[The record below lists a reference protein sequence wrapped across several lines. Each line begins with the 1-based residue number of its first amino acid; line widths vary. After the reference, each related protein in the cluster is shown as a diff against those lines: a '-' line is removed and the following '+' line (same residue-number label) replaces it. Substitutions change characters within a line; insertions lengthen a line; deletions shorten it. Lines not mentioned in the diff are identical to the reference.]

1 MKKSKINISI
11 VFTFLTVLCVVFLA
25 GCAPK
30 LSEDFNE
37 AEVKQAAENVIDLLN
52 AQDSE
57 GLRALFT
64 TQMNAAITDEVLTQ
78 IYAALAEGG
87 PFETIENMIVAGSTD
102 QSSGVEYAVVT
113 VQAKYKLRSFIYTI
127 SFDKQLNLAGLYYK

>member
-1 MKKSKINISI
+1 M
-11 VFTFLTVLCVVFLA
+11 LCVVFLA

-37 AEVKQAAENVIDLLN
+37 AEVKQAAENVIALLN

-64 TQMNAAITDEVLTQ
+64 TQMNTAITDEVLTQ
-78 IYAALAEGG
+78 IYAALSEGG
-87 PFETIENMIVAGSTD
+87 SFETIESMIVAGSKD

-113 VQAKYKLRSFIYTI
+113 AQAKYELRSFIYTI
-127 SFDKQLNLAGLYYK
+127 SFDKQMKLAGLYYK